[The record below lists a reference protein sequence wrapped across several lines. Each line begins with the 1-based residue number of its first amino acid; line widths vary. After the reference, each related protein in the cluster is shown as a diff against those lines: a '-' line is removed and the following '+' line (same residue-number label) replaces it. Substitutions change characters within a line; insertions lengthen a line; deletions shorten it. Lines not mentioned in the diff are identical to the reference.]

1 VFFKTGDRRIVR
13 ADTPVVGPTGSKV
26 GHVVSGTLSPML
38 NEAIGSAIVGA
49 TAATRALSVN
59 IRGTMIPLQLIKP
72 PFIELKKST

>member
-1 VFFKTGDRRIVR
+1 
-13 ADTPVVGPTGSKV
+13 
-26 GHVVSGTLSPML
+26 ML